1 MNRRK
6 RRSDFE
12 DDGRVIAPM
21 NVDGMPWYVR
31 RPRSAGSGG
40 GAPDEL
46 SREERRAVYWGI
58 TKATLLIVGV
68 FVAVL
73 LGFILFCQFVWFR

>member
-1 MNRRK
+1 MGLPIRC
-6 RRSDFE
+6 
-12 DDGRVIAPM
+12 G
-21 NVDGMPWYVR
+21 
-31 RPRSAGSGG
+31 
-40 GAPDEL
+40 
-46 SREERRAVYWGI
+46 RAVYWGI